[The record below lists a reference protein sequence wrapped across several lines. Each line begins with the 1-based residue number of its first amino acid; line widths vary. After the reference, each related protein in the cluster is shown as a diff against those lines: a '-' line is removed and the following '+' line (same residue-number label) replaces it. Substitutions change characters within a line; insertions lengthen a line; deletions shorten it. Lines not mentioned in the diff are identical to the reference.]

1 MKTKSPLRHSL
12 HARIFAALAKQSKA
26 SALGLA
32 ATFFFCASIAQG
44 ATLFS
49 QTAKIGRS
57 GGTLGDLSTNAI
69 VSLAPGTIT
78 NGSRVTLHVDSN
90 PPPRVLGDGYLASP
104 SDVRLKLDPRALSAT
119 GTITIT
125 LPFVGAYDTAVP
137 SSTTIMVETKGG
149 RRLSLPSTL
158 ADSSH
163 LTGQLGA
170 ATVRQLHAKPGK
182 NGRVILRLF
191 TSNGQPQLPSSLITS
206 VQSFQN
212 GAFQPNTAVPP
223 LSGRVALCVHGIE
236 SDLADLTELAAH
248 LASRQQAGHPYYDYI
263 IGFQYTSNAPLQE
276 IGNALANS
284 MQGVLTAAGI
294 TQVDVFAHSMGNP
307 VSRWAIEQ
315 GNAGYRLGPL
325 RGGGHY
331 VSLGGPHTGIPFG
344 DLRLYNAFASYFP
357 IAARPLLQDL
367 ATTGK
372 NGPPTYSNFL
382 TLLDPASSPGPD
394 YATAH
399 YYSASASDPYEELP
413 LGPPGAFL
421 YYLAVYPEKVVD
433 DGLVAVYSAQN
444 PVLGR
449 ESQTWQPG
457 PTLYIGHHDLVTDT
471 EDPSTGLS
479 PFDVIDQWMAT
490 WN

>member
-1 MKTKSPLRHSL
+1 MKTNSPLRHSL
-12 HARIFAALAKQSKA
+12 HARIFAALAKHSKA

-170 ATVRQLHAKPGK
+170 ATVRQLRAKPRK

-284 MQGVLTAAGI
+284 CK
-294 TQVDVFAHSMGNP
+294 
-307 VSRWAIEQ
+307 
-315 GNAGYRLGPL
+315 
-325 RGGGHY
+325 
-331 VSLGGPHTGIPFG
+331 
-344 DLRLYNAFASYFP
+344 AS
-357 IAARPLLQDL
+357 
-367 ATTGK
+367 
-372 NGPPTYSNFL
+372 
-382 TLLDPASSPGPD
+382 
-394 YATAH
+394 
-399 YYSASASDPYEELP
+399 
-413 LGPPGAFL
+413 
-421 YYLAVYPEKVVD
+421 
-433 DGLVAVYSAQN
+433 
-444 PVLGR
+444 
-449 ESQTWQPG
+449 
-457 PTLYIGHHDLVTDT
+457 
-471 EDPSTGLS
+471 
-479 PFDVIDQWMAT
+479 
-490 WN
+490 